1 MDNESVP
8 ESDASAF
15 ADSGFES
22 ADPADGFDAPRSDSG
37 GSGAHADGAS
47 PYLSRL
53 SRQDAARVGHLLGAA
68 RPGLGQPQRRS
79 GSTLVPDRPA
89 DDPNSGFARGAQC
102 PRPGDVSEGDWSAR
116 AGQRRRPASTASP
129 WSGAAHDA
137 ALPPS
142 RDAEARHDCGDDDC
156 GWLRSRGVA
165 EGNARGDRRQRGT
178 PRSVRTRGAWT
189 RGALDDVA
197 SDAGFGSSD
206 ASDGF
211 GSSVNIGESED
222 SPHDTSPRR
231 APRTRLIPGLR
242 AQLRDRRGGRT
253 RGAST
258 VDAVHVAHNDPDGFC
273 SSDVLS
279 VSGDDDEGRSP
290 LRRQQ
295 PAAFGH
301 ADDDCESAVSDAAVE
316 RDQPSRR
323 SDMRFLREEC
333 AGSDLAEDGPPD
345 DDFDDRNDENA
356 TSRPNLGVIPALRD
370 DELHPRCVFRCGRG
384 RRWGRAVSVVRVFA
398 LPGMFLRG
406 CR

>member
-22 ADPADGFDAPRSDSG
+22 ADPADGFDASRSDSG
-37 GSGAHADGAS
+37 GGGAHADGAS

-68 RPGLGQPQRRS
+68 RPGLGQPQWRC

-89 DDPNSGFARGAQC
+89 DDPNSGFAHGAQR
-102 PRPGDVSEGDWSAR
+102 PRPGGVSEGDWSAR

-142 RDAEARHDCGDDDC
+142 RDAEPRHDCGDDDC

-189 RGALDDVA
+189 RGALNDGA

-211 GSSVNIGESED
+211 VSSVNIGESED
-222 SPHDTSPRR
+222 SPHDTNPRR

-242 AQLRDRRGGRT
+242 AQLRDRRGERT
-253 RGAST
+253 RGASA

-273 SSDVLS
+273 SSEVLS

-290 LRRQQ
+290 QRRQQ

-301 ADDDCESAVSDAAVE
+301 ADDDCESAVSDAAE
-316 RDQPSRR
+316 QDQPSRR
-323 SDMRFLREEC
+323 SDMRFLRGGC

-345 DDFDDRNDENA
+345 DDFDDMNDENA
-356 TSRPNLGVIPALRD
+356 TSRPRLRVTPALRD
-370 DELHPRCVFRCGRG
+370 DELHPRCVFRRGRG
-384 RRWGRAVSVVRVFA
+384 RR
-398 LPGMFLRG
+398 
-406 CR
+406 